1 MVKKMTGPGSRYEPA
16 RRSVNWL
23 KLKKD
28 YILGVGDSFDLV
40 PIGAYYGKGKRTG
53 VYGGFL
59 LACYDPESE
68 TYQTTCKIGTGF
80 SDEMLIKLTREMKEH
95 VLDSGPKRYYQYGDS
110 VKADV
115 WFETVQVWEI
125 RAADLTLSPAH
136 KAAANLIGEGNKG
149 IGLRFPR
156 FIRVR
161 EDKTPE
167 NATSAAQVLDMF
179 ESQDVQKNQKRHK

>member
-1 MVKKMTGPGSRYEPA
+1 
-16 RRSVNWL
+16 
-23 KLKKD
+23 LKKD